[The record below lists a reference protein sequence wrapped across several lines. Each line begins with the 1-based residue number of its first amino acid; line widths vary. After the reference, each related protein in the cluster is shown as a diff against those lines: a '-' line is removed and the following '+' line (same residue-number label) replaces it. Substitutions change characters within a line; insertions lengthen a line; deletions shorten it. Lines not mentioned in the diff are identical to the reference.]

1 MQFKEN
7 FIHNGFD
14 QIEFILIQLFSCFAF
29 NKEILNDY
37 MHIYSDKDKKKVI
50 TKLYEEKNNLSNL
63 LGIDFNNKEVKQILE
78 ESIDESDSLEGIK
91 TKDFC
96 NIF

>member
-1 MQFKEN
+1 
-7 FIHNGFD
+7 
-14 QIEFILIQLFSCFAF
+14 
-29 NKEILNDY
+29 

-50 TKLYEEKNNLSNL
+50 TKLYEEKKNLSNL

-91 TKDFC
+91 SKDFC